1 MQPSEFLRQTP
12 PFDQLDDFTLQRLV
26 AALKIVRYPA
36 ETLILEAGS
45 EPSHFLYL
53 VRSGSVRLE
62 RNGRSVLLLE
72 EGDLFG
78 FPSLLAQRPPL
89 FDVIT
94 DEESII
100 YQVPEPVFRDLLQRT
115 PAFADYFLRG
125 LGERLR
131 RTAVVEPASPTG
143 LTDFTTTVQALIQRP
158 PVFVAPHS
166 TVAEAARTMHA
177 HGISSVLVEHDPVGI
192 LTVRDLRSRVLAAE
206 RPPETPVHAVMS
218 CPAITIPATATLF
231 EALLVMI
238 ERGIHHLPVEDE
250 GRIVGV
256 ITDTDILHRQLHNP
270 LLLFER
276 LRRAQHPDDL
286 HTYARDLTATVA
298 WLFENGLD
306 VLHIGRIVATLN
318 DTLTTRLLAL
328 AEAELGPPPCPYAW
342 LVFGSEGRMEQ
353 LLITD
358 QDNALV
364 YAETAPEHDAYF
376 ARLATFVVE
385 GLLAAG
391 FPPCKGGYMATHWR
405 RPLDE
410 WERLFRAW
418 VETPTPDALLEAG
431 IFFDLRRVH
440 GTLSIAPLET
450 IIRHSGTQPRFLAH
464 MARAAQ
470 AWQPPLGFF
479 RRIRDQ
485 HGKVDLKRGGIAP
498 IVALARLYALEAQS
512 PARATVERLQAAV
525 ARGILSEEG
534 GETLQESFRF
544 LMRLRLRAQLDALH
558 HHQQPDNTIAL
569 ASLSSLERR
578 MLKETFLAIRDMQEA
593 VGLRYQTDLLG

>member
-1 MQPSEFLRQTP
+1 MQPSDFLRQTP
-12 PFDQLDDFTLQRLV
+12 PFDQLDEATIQQIV
-26 AALKIVRYPA
+26 ATLKIVRYPA
-36 ETLILEAGS
+36 KTPILEAGG
-45 EPSHFLYL
+45 EPSHFLYI
-53 VRSGSVRLE
+53 VYSGSVRLE
-62 RNGRSVLLLE
+62 RNGRTVLLLE

-78 FPSLLAQRPPL
+78 FPSLLAQRPPV

-94 DEESII
+94 DEESVI
-100 YQVPEPVFRDLLQRT
+100 YQIREPVFRDLLQRI

-131 RTAVVEPASPTG
+131 RTTTIEPTAPTG
-143 LTDFTTTVQALIQRP
+143 LADFSTSVHTLIQRP
-158 PVFVAPHS
+158 PVFVAPQS
-166 TVAEAARTMHA
+166 SVAEAARTMHR
-177 HGISSVLVEHDPVGI
+177 HNISSVLVEHDPVGI

-206 RPPETPVHAVMS
+206 RPPETPVHTVMS
-218 CPAITIPATATLF
+218 CPAITIPATATLL

-238 ERGIHHLPVEDE
+238 EHGIHHLPIEQA
-250 GRIVGV
+250 GRIIGV
-256 ITDTDILHRQLHNP
+256 ITDTDLLHHQLHNP

-276 LRRAQHPDDL
+276 LRRAQRVDDL
-286 HTYARDLTATVA
+286 HTYTRDLTATVA

-318 DTLTTRLLAL
+318 DTLTTRLIAL
-328 AEAELGPPPCPYAW
+328 AEHELGAPPCPYAW

-364 YAETAPEHDAYF
+364 YAETTPEHDAYF
-376 ARLATFVVE
+376 AQFAAFVVE
-385 GLLAAG
+385 GLMAAG

-410 WERLFRAW
+410 WERLFRTL
-418 VETPTPDALLEAG
+418 VDTPTPDALLEAG
-431 IFFDLRRVH
+431 IFFDMRRVH
-440 GTLSIAPLET
+440 GTLSLAPLET

-470 AWQPPLGFF
+470 AWQPPLGFL
-479 RRIRDQ
+479 RRIRDE

-512 PARATVERLQAAV
+512 PARATVERLHDAI

-534 GETLQESFRF
+534 GETLQEAFRF
-544 LMRLRLRAQLDALH
+544 LMRLRLRAQLDAVRA
-558 HHQQPDNTIAL
+558 HQHPDNAITL

>member
-12 PFDQLDDFTLQRLV
+12 PFDQLDDFTLQHIV
-26 AALKIVRYPA
+26 ATLKIVRYPA
-36 ETLILEAGS
+36 ETVILEAGG
-45 EPSHFLYL
+45 EPSHFLYI
-53 VRSGSVRLE
+53 VYHGSVRLE
-62 RNGRSVLLLE
+62 RNGRSMLLLE

-100 YQVPEPVFRDLLQRT
+100 YQIPEPTFRDLLQRT
-115 PAFADYFLRG
+115 PAFADDFLRG

-131 RTAVVEPASPTG
+131 HTTTIQPPVPTE
-143 LTDFTTTVQALIQRP
+143 LTDFTTTVQSLIQRP
-158 PVFVAPHS
+158 PVFVAPNS
-166 TVAEAARTMHA
+166 SVAEAARTMHA

-218 CPAITIPATATLF
+218 CPVITIPATATLF
-231 EALLVMI
+231 EALLVML
-238 ERGIHHLPVEDE
+238 EQGIHHLPVQHE

-256 ITDTDILHRQLHNP
+256 ITDTDILHRQLYNP

-276 LRRAQHPDDL
+276 VRRAQHPNDL
-286 HTYARDLTATVA
+286 HTYARDLNATAL

-306 VLHIGRIVATLN
+306 VIHIGRIVAMLN
-318 DTLTTRLLAL
+318 DTLTTRLLTF
-328 AEAELGPPPCPYAW
+328 AEARLGPPPCPYAW

-353 LLITD
+353 LLLTD

-364 YAETAPEHDAYF
+364 YAEASPEHDAYF
-376 ARLATFVVE
+376 AQLATFVVDT
-385 GLLAAG
+385 LLAAG
-391 FPPCKGGYMATHWR
+391 FPPCQGGYMAIHWR

-418 VETPTPDALLEAG
+418 VQTPTPDALLEAG
-431 IFFDLRRVH
+431 IFFDLRQVH
-440 GTLSIAPLET
+440 GTLSIRSLEQ
-450 IIRHSGTQPRFLAH
+450 IIRESGSQPRFMAH
-464 MARAAQ
+464 MARAAL

-485 HGKVDLKRGGIAP
+485 HGKVDIKRGGIAP

-512 PARATVERLQAAV
+512 PARATIERLHDAT
-525 ARGILSEEG
+525 ARGILSKEG
-534 GETLQESFRF
+534 GETLQEAFRF
-544 LMRLRLRAQLDALH
+544 LMRLRLRAQREALK
-558 HHQQPDNTIAL
+558 QQHEPDNMIVLEA
-569 ASLSSLERR
+569 LSSLERR
-578 MLKETFLAIRDMQEA
+578 MLKETFFAIRDMQDA
-593 VGLRYQTDLLG
+593 IGLRYQTDLLG